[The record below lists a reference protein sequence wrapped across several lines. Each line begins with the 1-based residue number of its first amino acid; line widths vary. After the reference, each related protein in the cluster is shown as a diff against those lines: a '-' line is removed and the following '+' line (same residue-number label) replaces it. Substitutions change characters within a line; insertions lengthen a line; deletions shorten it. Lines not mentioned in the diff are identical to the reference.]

1 MKKAALKT
9 YGKIVGILLS
19 LVTFLTGCDWPFSPE
34 PIAEYGVPS
43 AEFIIKGKVTSSATE
58 KPIKNIRVVI
68 PGIKYPLQGLDTTY
82 TDANGEY
89 EVKYGD
95 FPIFSEQ
102 YKVIFSD
109 TDGTNNDGQFKSD
122 TLKVSFSAEDQIK
135 KGSGSW
141 YSGIFQ
147 KTNQNIALKKDEAI
161 AMYGVMGANYK
172 EDDK

>member
-19 LVTFLTGCDWPFSPE
+19 FVTFLTGCDWPFSPE
-34 PIAEYGVPS
+34 PVAEYGVPS
-43 AEFIIKGKVTSSATE
+43 ADYVIKGKVTSSATE

-68 PGIKYPLQGLDTTY
+68 PGIKYPFLGLDTTY

-95 FPIFSEQ
+95 FPILSEQ
-102 YKVIFSD
+102 YKVVFSD
-109 TDGTNNDGQFKSD
+109 IDGANNDGQFRSD
-122 TLKVSFSAEDQIK
+122 TLKVSFSASDQVK
-135 KGSGSW
+135 KGSGW

-147 KTNQNIALKKDEAI
+147 KTNQNIALKKDEVG